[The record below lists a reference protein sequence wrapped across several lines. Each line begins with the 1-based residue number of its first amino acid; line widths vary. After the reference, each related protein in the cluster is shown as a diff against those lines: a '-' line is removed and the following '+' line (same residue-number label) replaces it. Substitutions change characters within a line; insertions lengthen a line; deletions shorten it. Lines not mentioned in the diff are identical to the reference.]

1 MNSKTQ
7 SILRH
12 GLFTHTGIRAGEAT
26 TSTTSSSDTAK
37 DDTKKSTDEGKVC
50 KVVAVPPFWKSWV

>member
-7 SILRH
+7 SIFRH

-26 TSTTSSSDTAK
+26 ATTTSSSEKDATKAK
-37 DDTKKSTDEGKVC
+37 DTNEEKVC
-50 KVVAVPPFWKSWV
+50 PVIAAAPPFWKSWV